1 MIDLTH
7 GCSVLKTLNSQRSKH
22 GQFHCKRGDKNQ
34 TAKSEKLEFHPIKP
48 SFQDLFPW
56 DYQFNAFS
64 VLMTAILESVFV
76 FRTLDLGAEN

>member
-1 MIDLTH
+1 MVAQ
-7 GCSVLKTLNSQRSKH
+7 SLKLWTLNVRNM
-22 GQFHCKRGDKNQ
+22 FNVTVNQ

-56 DYQFNAFS
+56 DYQFNAFA
-64 VLMTAILESVFV
+64 VLMSAILENVFV